1 MNNSLVSVI
10 MSAHNAE
17 KTIEKAINSLL
28 DQTYAN
34 LEILLVDDFSS
45 DRTLEFAKIL
55 IKVMKILLYLGMI
68 KILD

>member
-17 KTIEKAINSLL
+17 ETIEKAINSLL
-28 DQTYAN
+28 NQTYTN

-45 DRTLEFAKIL
+45 DRTLGICEDFTKSY
-55 IKVMKILLYLGMI
+55 KILLYLGMI